1 MLYEF
6 KAPAEMGVY
15 VNGSRYSLSQVKRVT
30 GADAVCNFQLFNANW
45 TACCFTKVDGK
56 IIADDGYIYEG
67 FGWNKTG
74 GRLCWDLS
82 SNAAKY
88 ENFAGCLTVVKD
100 GKYPGNP
107 VPAALAGARGRTA
120 LGVKPDGTIVMFC
133 VSDAQGL
140 TIPALAERLIALGCR
155 YAVNFDG
162 GGSAQCSTPQGDVRS
177 TRVVHTL
184 FWVKNKKT
192 EVDDVTSYPA
202 IKKGSRG
209 RAVKSLQTLLAS
221 WGYSCGWFG
230 ADGDFGTATYNA
242 LRKFQTAQGLPVT
255 GEADAAVWNKLIGG

>member
-15 VNGSRYSLSQVKRVT
+15 VNGSKFSLSQVKGVIE
-30 GADAVCNFQLFNANW
+30 ANAVCNFQLFNANW

-56 IIADDGYIYEG
+56 IITDDGYIYEG
-67 FGWNKTG
+67 FGWDRTG

-100 GKYPGNP
+100 GKYPGNEI
-107 VPAALAGARGRTA
+107 PAALAGARGRTA
-120 LGVKPDGTIVMFC
+120 LGLKADGTVVMFC

-140 TIPALAERLIALGCR
+140 TVPALADKLIALGCR

-184 FWVKNKKT
+184 FWVKTKRT
-192 EVDDVTSYPA
+192 EGNGVTSYPA
-202 IKKGSRG
+202 LKKGSRG